1 MDPKQSNWRQ
11 CQENVFLLLYQSNT
25 LFLGTLADFGPV
37 TDAGFLF
44 LFFSDAI
51 SFETENGN
59 ETPALIKQQG
69 GVWTQTQQKKL
80 DLGVNYLF
88 IGISCR
94 ATY

>member
-1 MDPKQSNWRQ
+1 M
-11 CQENVFLLLYQSNT
+11 
-25 LFLGTLADFGPV
+25 DFGPV

-51 SFETENGN
+51 RFETENGN

-94 ATY
+94 ATYWACVARFHGPAGKWGGSVLVCGLGQY